1 MSSLK
6 IYNKP
11 FELKDMKEIKESK
24 VTQELKELVD
34 EFTREN
40 LATTAM
46 GNLSQTNLTEILKY
60 EFTLNPEKLWSYVRI
75 VEICQIKPKMRVLDG
90 GGGSSPLVF
99 YLGKKGVEIFVLDL
113 QKDLI
118 ENTKKIAKKKGW
130 ENIKAIQGDIA
141 QIPFPENYF
150 DVVYSISV
158 LQNLP
163 HKVKTKAVKEMA
175 RVLKPGGI
183 LGLVFDFGKSVKK
196 REKYFSKKY
205 DFFHLPLASAKEIE
219 KYIILPSGLE
229 ILGNKELS
237 EKIEVDKNFVRKTY
251 LSNLKRKKNFLK
263 ILALPYLFFFSK
275 YFSFTCYSLFLKKPK

>member
-24 VTQELKELVD
+24 VAQELKELVD
-34 EFTREN
+34 ELTREN
-40 LATTAM
+40 LVTTAM

-75 VEICQIKPKMRVLDG
+75 VEFCQIKPRMRVLDG
-90 GGGSSPLVF
+90 GGGLSPLVF

-118 ENTKKIAKKKGW
+118 ENTKKVAKKKGW
-130 ENIKAIQGDIA
+130 GNIKAIQGDIA

-163 HKVKTKAVKEMA
+163 HKIKTKAVKEMA

-205 DFFHLPLASAKEIE
+205 DFFHFPLANVKEIE

-229 ILGNKELS
+229 ILGNKEFS
-237 EKIEVDKNFVRKTY
+237 EKIEVDKNFIRKTY
-251 LSNLKRKKNFLK
+251 LSNLKRKKNFFK

>member
-24 VTQELKELVD
+24 VAQELKELVD
-34 EFTREN
+34 ELTREN
-40 LATTAM
+40 LVTTAM

-75 VEICQIKPKMRVLDG
+75 VEFCQIKPRMRVLDG
-90 GGGSSPLVF
+90 GGGLSPLVF

-118 ENTKKIAKKKGW
+118 ENTKKVAKKKGW
-130 ENIKAIQGDIA
+130 GNIKAIQGDIA

-163 HKVKTKAVKEMA
+163 HKVKIKAVKEMA

-205 DFFHLPLASAKEIE
+205 DFFHFPLANVKEIE

-237 EKIEVDKNFVRKTY
+237 EKIEVDKNFIRKTY